1 MFVQLFT
8 SLCVSTVF
16 LPQRVYAER
25 FNLCVLKSFLADWL
39 LVLVKSESTFVSRS
53 LLLASALGWPP
64 RHHLDVGEC
73 DDCSATGAAGCKCD
87 VM

>member
-1 MFVQLFT
+1 M
-8 SLCVSTVF
+8 
-16 LPQRVYAER
+16 YAER

-39 LVLVKSESTFVSRS
+39 PVLVKSESTFVSRVW
-53 LLLASALGWPP
+53 ALGWPP